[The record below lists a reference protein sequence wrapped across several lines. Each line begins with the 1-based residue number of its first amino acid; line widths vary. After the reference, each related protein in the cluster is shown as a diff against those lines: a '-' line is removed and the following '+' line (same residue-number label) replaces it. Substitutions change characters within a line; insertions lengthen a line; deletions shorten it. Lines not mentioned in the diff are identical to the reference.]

1 MDFVASKLTY
11 INLIFSFFFFF
22 LDDDNDDGDGDG
34 DADCCCF
41 FPVPPMIHQSLHHS
55 PVYYQSDGR
64 RDYNNAPQYSKNN
77 LPHVACN
84 SNV

>member
-1 MDFVASKLTY
+1 MDFVASNLTY
-11 INLIFSFFFFF
+11 INLVFSNLLFF
-22 LDDDNDDGDGDG
+22 LDDDDDDS
-34 DADCCCF
+34 CCC
-41 FPVPPMIHQSLHHS
+41 FPVPPMTHQSLHHS